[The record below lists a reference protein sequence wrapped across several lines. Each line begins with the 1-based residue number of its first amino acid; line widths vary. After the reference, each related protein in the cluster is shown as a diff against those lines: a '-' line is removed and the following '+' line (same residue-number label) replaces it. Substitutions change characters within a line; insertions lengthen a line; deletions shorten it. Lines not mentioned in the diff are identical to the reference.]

1 MSVKPNKLC
10 VYWAKHCHVS
20 SLDILPSGDYDA
32 NNVGA

>member
-1 MSVKPNKLC
+1 MSVKPNELC

-20 SLDILPSGDYDA
+20 SLDILPSGDSDA